1 MEKVIYTPGN
11 EPENIRNRIDR
22 LFAKLDEA
30 YPDKVICGLNKD
42 HKKWGETVTQ
52 LYRLLGYS
60 SGRAFLE
67 AYGYTV
73 EDQKKGRKSG
83 DYFAI
88 IAELKSRYSKG
99 ATCSSML
106 ELSTQ
111 NPDLAPKFK
120 SLTNQATS
128 LFGMTLK
135 KYLEQEGILVSKSS
149 QNEGAQKLS
158 TEEKLAQV
166 TEKLKERFSVDNP
179 FPGTVAELIA
189 ELDGVTMGALTKW
202 TKKVHNETP
211 KEYFIR
217 IGIMSRPE
225 DVNVPETM
233 KTIPDE
239 QTKSTV
245 EELGET
251 VCIGDVFFVDSGEL
265 KTYTGKERVVVIPD
279 CVTRIADDVFR
290 GNVFVRK
297 VFIPDSVSDLGWRL
311 FEGCKNLKEI
321 RLPEN
326 MDSLSPDMFKNT
338 GLETITIPKNVKNI
352 SRGAFCGCKE
362 LEEVVIL
369 SSKININPSA
379 FDGMSRVT
387 LYCQNHLVA
396 DLQRVT
402 GATCRP
408 LNTAPANE
416 NSNEVFYYEDQDLM
430 RNFPDSEPVNQA
442 KNYKITIGSKE
453 FKVRI
458 EAEQCI
464 DEFEKFRS
472 FYTFEETQR
481 NYVTLEEA
489 RKEILDADPN
499 MRTDA
504 YLYDARPRIDTEN
517 AEKMSRDDFLLR
529 LGFLKK
535 VYRSLNNKETVQRI
549 IEEAPKKKNGSL
561 NLKSYL
567 RIACGGIV
575 DSNCCILEIVA
586 IPKGDT
592 SLKICIKDVF
602 FSSEEIKRLREDYF
616 TCHILKVAN
625 NTNESDNSFIQS
637 ASKPSQIQIAT
648 ELPITFENIVI
659 PTTVIKDEDDNS
671 AIQIEPIRS
680 LKSFEFLEGNDTDG
694 YQLQIPDC
702 STIVVSSGIQVEV
715 LLNQE
720 SILDAWKEIGAISSY
735 RQNSDK
741 SADAYQAVMDIVDYR
756 GMDWT
761 QDKLNRIVETN
772 DYISRYVYALLR
784 SVEHIIKHYREYAQE
799 SADTARRTKNGDLWP
814 NRPTRFSG
822 FLMEEMELDNFGF
835 SSFASSHTEKNNK
848 IEIVYE
854 GTIEV

>member
-11 EPENIRNRIDR
+11 EPENIRIRLDR

-30 YPDKVICGLNKD
+30 YPDKVISGLNKD
-42 HKKWGETVTQ
+42 HKNWGETVTQ

-60 SGRAFLE
+60 SGRTFLE

-135 KYLEQEGILVSKSS
+135 KYLEQEGILVPKSS

-217 IGIMSRPE
+217 VGIMSRPE

-251 VCIGDVFFVDSGEL
+251 VCIGDVFFVDSGVL

-290 GNVFVRK
+290 GKVFVRK
-297 VFIPDSVSDLGWRL
+297 VFIPDSVSVLGWRL

-338 GLETITIPKNVKNI
+338 GLETITIPKNVT
-352 SRGAFCGCKE
+352 SGSE
-362 LEEVVIL
+362 L
-369 SSKININPSA
+369 
-379 FDGMSRVT
+379 
-387 LYCQNHLVA
+387 
-396 DLQRVT
+396 
-402 GATCRP
+402 
-408 LNTAPANE
+408 
-416 NSNEVFYYEDQDLM
+416 
-430 RNFPDSEPVNQA
+430 
-442 KNYKITIGSKE
+442 
-453 FKVRI
+453 FKD
-458 EAEQCI
+458 CT
-464 DEFEKFRS
+464 K
-472 FYTFEETQR
+472 
-481 NYVTLEEA
+481 L
-489 RKEILDADPN
+489 
-499 MRTDA
+499 
-504 YLYDARPRIDTEN
+504 
-517 AEKMSRDDFLLR
+517 
-529 LGFLKK
+529 
-535 VYRSLNNKETVQRI
+535 
-549 IEEAPKKKNGSL
+549 
-561 NLKSYL
+561 
-567 RIACGGIV
+567 
-575 DSNCCILEIVA
+575 
-586 IPKGDT
+586 T
-592 SLKICIKDVF
+592 SL
-602 FSSEEIKRLREDYF
+602 SL
-616 TCHILKVAN
+616 
-625 NTNESDNSFIQS
+625 
-637 ASKPSQIQIAT
+637 PSTLTII
-648 ELPITFENIVI
+648 
-659 PTTVIKDEDDNS
+659 DD
-671 AIQIEPIRS
+671 
-680 LKSFEFLEGNDTDG
+680 
-694 YQLQIPDC
+694 
-702 STIVVSSGIQVEV
+702 
-715 LLNQE
+715 
-720 SILDAWKEIGAISSY
+720 
-735 RQNSDK
+735 
-741 SADAYQAVMDIVDYR
+741 
-756 GMDWT
+756 
-761 QDKLNRIVETN
+761 
-772 DYISRYVYALLR
+772 
-784 SVEHIIKHYREYAQE
+784 
-799 SADTARRTKNGDLWP
+799 
-814 NRPTRFSG
+814 SG
-822 FLMEEMELDNFGF
+822 FGNYG
-835 SSFASSHTEKNNK
+835 
-848 IEIVYE
+848 
-854 GTIEV
+854 